1 MKSYAYLFK
10 KAWQNYK
17 IAESEPQ
24 LTNCAPLAHIS
35 FQNMC
40 FAGKPLILI

>member
-24 LTNCAPLAHIS
+24 LTNCVSLAHI
-35 FQNMC
+35 
-40 FAGKPLILI
+40 

>member
-24 LTNCAPLAHIS
+24 LTNCLYMRLSHS
-35 FQNMC
+35 H
-40 FAGKPLILI
+40 LILKYVPGNHLY